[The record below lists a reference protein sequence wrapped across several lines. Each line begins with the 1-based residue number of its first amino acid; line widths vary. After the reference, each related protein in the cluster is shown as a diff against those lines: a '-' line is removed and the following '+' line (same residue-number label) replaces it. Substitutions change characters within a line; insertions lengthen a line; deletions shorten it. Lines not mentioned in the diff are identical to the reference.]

1 MTGSPLGFPQAT
13 YQARGPHS
21 RGVQCPRGY
30 AYVLTGPQRPGL
42 SEGCWRCDLAP
53 CRPRRVPGL
62 TAAQATR
69 QPRPQRGHTS
79 PLPEA
84 TLLLAVC
91 PGSHAVCA
99 SVRRRCSHRS
109 DVQGVAMKRSVLV
122 ETCGGPEGAAVSPN
136 HPRIPQRSPAAPCS
150 PPPSPEVPRRPPQW
164 ALRVR
169 GSRPRPRWGQPWG
182 ATGPGG
188 SARLIFCN

>member
-1 MTGSPLGFPQAT
+1 MVFSVPEATRMSSPGPSAPASLRGAGDVTPPPAGHAVSQGS
-13 YQARGPHS
+13 R
-21 RGVQCPRGY
+21 
-30 AYVLTGPQRPGL
+30 
-42 SEGCWRCDLAP
+42 
-53 CRPRRVPGL
+53 
-62 TAAQATR
+62 AAQATR
-69 QPRPQRGHTS
+69 QPRPQKGHTS

-150 PPPSPEVPRRPPQW
+150 PPPSPEVPRRPPKSPAVPRRPPQW

-182 ATGPGG
+182 AAGPGG
-188 SARLIFCN
+188 TARLIFCN

>member
-1 MTGSPLGFPQAT
+1 MVFSVPEATRMSSPGPSAPASLRGAGDVTPPPAGHAVSQGS
-13 YQARGPHS
+13 R
-21 RGVQCPRGY
+21 
-30 AYVLTGPQRPGL
+30 
-42 SEGCWRCDLAP
+42 
-53 CRPRRVPGL
+53 
-62 TAAQATR
+62 AAQATR

-136 HPRIPQRSPAAPCS
+136 HPCIPQQSPAAPCS
-150 PPPSPEVPRRPPQW
+150 PPPSPEVPRRPSKSPAVPRSGRCASEVPVHVRAGASRGARQGREE
-164 ALRVR
+164 ARV
-169 GSRPRPRWGQPWG
+169 SFSV
-182 ATGPGG
+182 TK
-188 SARLIFCN
+188 